1 MMLAF
6 KKIHIMLRCVYCNS
20 IYVMK
25 RCCTSQYLSN
35 ILRKCKYKGVPLP
48 LSTIMLRTRSQQLE
62 NSLAVEWNFIIVSSV
77 QLMLS
82 ASLLLTA
89 DLLAPCSSVY
99 ILTSPGLL
107 HSQIN
112 MIFMLLSMI
121 ISVQK
126 LWKDYT
132 FTLDLYISDF
142 GGKINSFLTWTNLSI
157 CTLVRPP
164 QSQTKPCPPPHPTV
178 QFCWAA
184 SCARQKNRVT
194 SKNPKI

>member
-1 MMLAF
+1 MKVIYIWMGNISDNLIFMLMMRLAF

-35 ILRKCKYKGVPLP
+35 IHRKCKGVPLP
-48 LSTIMLRTRSQQLE
+48 TIMLRTRSQQLE

-99 ILTSPGLL
+99 ILTSPIW

-121 ISVQK
+121 ISVQN
-126 LWKDYT
+126 LWKDCT
-132 FTLDLYISDF
+132 FTLDLYIF
-142 GGKINSFLTWTNLSI
+142 GWG
-157 CTLVRPP
+157 
-164 QSQTKPCPPPHPTV
+164 
-178 QFCWAA
+178 
-184 SCARQKNRVT
+184 
-194 SKNPKI
+194 